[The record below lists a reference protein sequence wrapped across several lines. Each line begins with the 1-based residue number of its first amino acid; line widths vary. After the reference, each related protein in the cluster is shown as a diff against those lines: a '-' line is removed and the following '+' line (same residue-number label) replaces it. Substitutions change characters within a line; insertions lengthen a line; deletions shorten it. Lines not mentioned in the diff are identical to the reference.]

1 MEPDP
6 IGLQGGLNPYNYALG
21 NPVIYVDT
29 TGTNPV
35 IVAMGVGAG
44 ISGGSYVTK
53 VGIRAF
59 IDAKKN
65 NQSLMSGIWDNFN
78 NSFSGTELGQEM
90 VVGAAFGG
98 IGKAAF
104 LAADVHLAKTTLSTG
119 APISQKLTKWIN
131 NAYTNK
137 VREYSTMAG
146 LVVTGN
152 LTAGK
157 ISTSLMLSSYN
168 DQRSMQQMNMQL
180 NQQLLNQQYQ
190 MNSQFS

>member
-1 MEPDP
+1 ME
-6 IGLQGGLNPYNYALG
+6 
-21 NPVIYVDT
+21 VK
-29 TGTNPV
+29 
-35 IVAMGVGAG
+35 AG
-44 ISGGSYVTK
+44 
-53 VGIRAF
+53 
-59 IDAKKN
+59 
-65 NQSLMSGIWDNFN
+65 MSGSLYIGKTLLKSIVDDRKDKQCIWDNFN

-104 LAADVHLAKTTLSTG
+104 LAADMHLAKTTLSTG

-157 ISTSLMLSSYN
+157 ILTSLMLSSYN
-168 DQRSMQQMNMQL
+168 DQRSVQQMNMQL
-180 NQQLLNQQYQ
+180 NQYLLNQ
-190 MNSQFS
+190 